1 MDQNNSSSAN
11 ALAGRAKQ
19 VYEAGD
25 FLAAAQAYA
34 EAEAAF
40 SAQDD
45 ALMAAEMKNNRS
57 VSLLRAKQPQAALDA
72 LEGAETPFTQAG
84 DFRRL
89 GVTHANRASAWQALR
104 RFKDAIMEYEKA
116 GEALEKAGED
126 QMRLQVMQLLSTLYF
141 SRWQFLNA
149 VIALQSGLAG
159 VKDPTPKQRLMKK
172 LLFIRL

>member
-1 MDQNNSSSAN
+1 MDQLTSSSAS
-11 ALAGRAKQ
+11 ALADRAKQ
-19 VYEAGD
+19 AYQTGD

-34 EAEAAF
+34 EAAAVF
-40 SAQDD
+40 SAQGD

-57 VSLLRAKQPQAALDA
+57 VSLLRAKQPQAALEA
-72 LEGAETPFTQAG
+72 LESAETPFTQAS

-89 GVTHANRASAWQALR
+89 GVTHANRASALQALR
-104 RFKDAIMEYEKA
+104 RFKEAIREYEKA

-126 QMRLQVMQLLSTLYF
+126 QMRLQVMQLLSMLYL

-159 VKDPTPKQRLMKK
+159 VKNPTPKQRLMKK
-172 LLFIRL
+172 FLFIRL